1 MAFLKRGMWIK
12 IRQYSIRGA
21 ITIEENTIEN
31 IRINTID
38 MLKQILKE
46 NGISVDDCVNLIFT
60 ATKDITRA
68 YPAKF
73 AREIGFVNCSLM
85 CVQEMYVEN
94 SLEMCIRVMMT
105 INKEENDFKVN
116 HVYLKEAQRLRPDLI
131 K

>member
-1 MAFLKRGMWIK
+1 
-12 IRQYSIRGA
+12 
-21 ITIEENTIEN
+21 
-31 IRINTID
+31 